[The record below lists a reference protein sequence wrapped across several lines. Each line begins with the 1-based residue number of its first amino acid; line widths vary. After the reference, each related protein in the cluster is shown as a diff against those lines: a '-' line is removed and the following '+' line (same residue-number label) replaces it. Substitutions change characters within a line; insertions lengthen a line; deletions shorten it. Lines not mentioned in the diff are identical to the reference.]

1 MQLKKRDM
9 LYIINKAI
17 KFGIARL
24 ICKGINLATTKAM
37 FNTFKLTWIN
47 TYFDLPDFV
56 IYNHKTN
63 FNFKKFR
70 TLFRFVGSIPKLVL
84 VKAHHLI
91 SKVER
96 YHRLLRHAYEIVT
109 KKHLELSNANRLQI
123 VIKAINNIVEPNEL
137 IPTLLVLGAYL
148 KMTEL
153 DPSNLIVK

>member
-1 MQLKKRDM
+1 M
-9 LYIINKAI
+9 IIAKVI
-17 KFGIARL
+17 
-24 ICKGINLATTKAM
+24 
-37 FNTFKLTWIN
+37 FNAFKLTWIDI
-47 TYFDLPDFV
+47 YFGLLDFV
-56 IYNHKTN
+56 VYNHKTN